1 MSMKNRHGK
10 IDDHTRERR
19 LVEALRERPELMERL
34 EAILVLTDSEEGALR
49 SADEIE
55 ELLIEEVRR
64 LGRGAMEQWAKG
76 AEERT
81 ARARRKIHSQAR
93 LKKKGI

>member
-1 MSMKNRHGK
+1 MKNRPGPT
-10 IDDHTRERR
+10 DERTREQR
-19 LVEALRERPELMERL
+19 LVEALRGRPELMERL
-34 EAILVLTDSEEGALR
+34 EAILALTDSEEGALR

-81 ARARRKIHSQAR
+81 ARELRQSHPQAR